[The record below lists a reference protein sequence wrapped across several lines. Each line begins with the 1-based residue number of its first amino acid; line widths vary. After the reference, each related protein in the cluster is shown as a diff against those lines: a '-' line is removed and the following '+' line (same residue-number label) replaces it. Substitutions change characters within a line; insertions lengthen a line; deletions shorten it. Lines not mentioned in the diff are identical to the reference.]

1 MVSFALLL
9 LINVST
15 IATVLGAPQK
25 SKLSLRQTLT
35 TSPSSGTNNGYY
47 YYFWSEGNPQLQE
60 EVTLGPGGS
69 YNVTWSGNDAQ
80 FFIGKG
86 WNPGSAQ

>member
-1 MVSFALLL
+1 MVSFSFLL
-9 LINVST
+9 LISIST
-15 IATVLGAPQK
+15 VVGVLGAPQR
-25 SKLSLRQTLT
+25 SKLSLRQALT
-35 TSPSSGTNNGYY
+35 TSPSSGINNGYY
-47 YYFWSEGNPQLQE
+47 YYFWREGNPQLQE

-69 YNVTWSGNDAQ
+69 YSVTWSDNDDQ